1 MVFIYLIRIKI
12 IDLHIMTTD
21 LTKLH
26 TTWLESRAY
35 QKTDL
40 PTVGFDE
47 LTNSIISTGPF
58 YYYVIDFYDMSLSHV
73 STGIEDIHGFDPEVV
88 TFNDVLETIH
98 PDDVGFVADAES
110 FLHKFFNERIAR
122 EKLLSYKMNYSFR
135 SRMKD
140 GEYALLNH
148 QAILL
153 SLDVDGRSGKSL
165 NIHTR
170 IDHLGNLNTRK
181 ISLIGLNGEPSY
193 MNMTMEDTARP
204 LPYFSKREKQ
214 ILKLIAEGFS
224 SNQISEKLFIATMT
238 VKKHRQNI
246 LEKTDCKNIAQL
258 INECARQGLICCC
271 LLPWI

>member
-1 MVFIYLIRIKI
+1 MDIEVS
-12 IDLHIMTTD
+12 IMATD
-21 LTKLH
+21 LKKLH
-26 TTWLESRAY
+26 TVWLESRAY
-35 QKTDL
+35 QNTGF
-40 PTVGFDE
+40 PGIGFDE

-73 STGIEDIHGFDPEVV
+73 STGIEDIHGLDAEVV
-88 TFNDVLETIH
+88 TFNDVLDTIH
-98 PDDVGFVADAES
+98 PDDVGFVANAEA
-110 FLHKFFNERIAR
+110 FITRFFNERIAR

-148 QAILL
+148 QAIML
-153 SLDVDGRSGKSL
+153 SLDEDGRWGKSL

-170 IDHLGNLNTRK
+170 IDHLSNLNTRK

-193 MNMTMEDTARP
+193 MNMTMENMARP

-214 ILKLIAEGFS
+214 ILKLIAEGFG
-224 SNQISEKLFIATMT
+224 NTEISEKLFIAKMT

-246 LEKTDCKNIAQL
+246 LDKTDCKNIAQL
-258 INECARQGLICCC
+258 INECTLQGLI
-271 LLPWI
+271 